1 MQFESNWQLKK
12 KENLEGYDNH
22 KEEKGFGE
30 KMN

>member
-12 KENLEGYDNH
+12 KENLKGYDKH
-22 KEEKGFGE
+22 KEEKEFGE